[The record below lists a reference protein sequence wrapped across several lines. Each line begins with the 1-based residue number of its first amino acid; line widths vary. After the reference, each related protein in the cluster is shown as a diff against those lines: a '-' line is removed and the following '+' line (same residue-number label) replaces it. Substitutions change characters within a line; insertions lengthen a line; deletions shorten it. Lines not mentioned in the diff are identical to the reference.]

1 MKFFYSKQFKKS
13 YQKLSPKQQQKVD
26 ESLMTFEQNPFFP
39 SLKNHA
45 LRGRYQGLRSLSAGG
60 DLQIIFREKE
70 KYLEVIFLQVGSHN
84 QVY

>member
-13 YQKLSPKQQQKVD
+13 YQKLSAKQQQKVD
-26 ESLMTFEQNPFFP
+26 ESLMLFEQNPFFS

-45 LRGRYQGLRSLSAGG
+45 LRGRYKGLRALSAGG
-60 DLQIIFREKE
+60 DLRIVFREKE
-70 KYLEVIFLQVGSHN
+70 KYLEVVFLQVGSHN